1 MGNSIFYPS
10 QVCEYQRDNTKTYL
24 VLTDEAASDFLHEDL
39 EQHTSDQLKEKETGT
54 KSVHDCL
61 KSLLDSQLQQ
71 KCNTVH

>member
-39 EQHTSDQLKEKETGT
+39 EQHTSD
-54 KSVHDCL
+54 
-61 KSLLDSQLQQ
+61 
-71 KCNTVH
+71 